1 MCGIAGYVGIR
12 DGQLIQS
19 MLSVIRHRG
28 PDASGFWYDAN
39 VPIAF
44 GHNRLSILD
53 LSERGKQPMWDS
65 SGRFC
70 ITYNGE
76 IYNYRQLREDLK
88 AKGCQFRTNT
98 DTEVLINLFC
108 DEGLSCLKR
117 LRGIWA
123 FAIYDVKERKTF
135 LVRDP
140 FGVKPLYYAMG
151 DHQLLFA
158 SEIKGLLRWEGLDK
172 SVDEAAIF
180 ETLMYLWTPGPR
192 TIFANIR
199 KLAPGEVLTVSSDDV
214 LNFTSASY
222 GIDLPQHFVDEPEHG
237 MIERLRKQL
246 HSSVTSQLVSDVPV
260 GAFLSGGLDSSAV
273 VAMAERD
280 GHNISRCYT
289 MNYGGGKKW
298 EGMVNDLQY
307 ARKVADY
314 LGVECREIVLDDSI
328 VDRVREMLWHMDEPQ
343 ADLAPLNVLLI
354 AEAARQNGDYVLLSG
369 AGGDDIFSGYRRHV
383 ALMSEKWWAW
393 MPAKMRIG
401 LKKISRTIDPS
412 SAGGRRMRKWFKYAG
427 CSSAERAIRYLVWSS
442 EDDVLDLFQED
453 FRQRVSKHDPLA
465 VMRDAMNTCNGVDA
479 LSKMLYLDTRFFLTD
494 HNLNYTDKMSMARGV
509 EVRVPLIDIE
519 LVKMAHSIPSRAKV
533 RGYTG
538 KYIFKRAMESYLPK
552 DVIYRPKTGFVSP
565 IREWFRGALG
575 EKMRLVLNE
584 DSLTRRGWFSPRAV
598 SDLFQKAERGVE
610 DCHYLLLSVYLIEEW
625 ARMFIDGE
633 YSEGISG

>member
-1 MCGIAGYVGIR
+1 MCGIAGYIGIE
-12 DGQLIQS
+12 DEKLIQS
-19 MLSVIRHRG
+19 MLSTMKHRG
-28 PDASGFWYDAN
+28 PDATGYWYDAK
-39 VPIAF
+39 VPIAL

-53 LSERGKQPMWDS
+53 LSERGKQPMWDG

-76 IYNYRQLREDLK
+76 IYNYRQLREELK
-88 AKGCQFRTNT
+88 AKGYQFRTNT

-108 DEGLSCLKR
+108 ENGLSCLKR
-117 LRGIWA
+117 LRGIWV
-123 FAIYDVKERKTF
+123 FAIYDTRKRKTY
-135 LVRDP
+135 LARDP
-140 FGVKPLYYAMG
+140 LGVKPLYYAVG
-151 DHQLLFA
+151 SHQLLFA
-158 SEIKGLLRWEGLDK
+158 SEIKGLLSWKGLDK
-172 SVDEAAIF
+172 SIDEAAIF

-214 LNFTSASY
+214 LNFASTSH
-222 GIDLPQHFVDEPEHG
+222 GINLPQHFTDEPEYI
-237 MIERLRKQL
+237 MIEKLREQL

-280 GHNISRCYT
+280 QHNISRCYT
-289 MNYGGGKKW
+289 INYGDGKMW

-307 ARKVADY
+307 ARKVAGH
-314 LGVECREIVLDDSI
+314 LGVECCEISLDDSI
-328 VDRVREMLWHMDEPQ
+328 VNRVREMLWHMDEPQ

-354 AEAARQNGDYVLLSG
+354 AEAARRNGDFVLLSG

-393 MPAKMRIG
+393 MPVKMRIG
-401 LKKISRTIDPS
+401 LSKISGTMNPT
-412 SAGGRRMRKWFKYAG
+412 SASGRRMRKWFKYAG
-427 CSSAERAIRYLVWSS
+427 SSNEERVIRYFAWSS
-442 EDDVLDLFQED
+442 EDDVLNLFQED
-453 FRQRVSKHDPLA
+453 FRQRVSRHDPLA
-465 VMRDAMNTCNGVDA
+465 VMRDAMDTCNGADA
-479 LSKMLYLDTRFFLTD
+479 LCKMLYLDTRFFLTD

-519 LVKMAHSIPSRAKV
+519 LVKMAHSMPSHAKV

-538 KYIFKRAMESYLPK
+538 KYIFKRAMESCLPK
-552 DVIYRPKTGFVSP
+552 DVINRPKTGFVSP
-565 IREWFRGALG
+565 IREWYRGALG
-575 EKMRLVLNE
+575 EKMKLVLNE
-584 DSLTRRGWFSPRAV
+584 ESLMRRGWFSPRAV
-598 SDLFQKAERGVE
+598 SDLFRKVDYGLE

-633 YSEGISG
+633 GF